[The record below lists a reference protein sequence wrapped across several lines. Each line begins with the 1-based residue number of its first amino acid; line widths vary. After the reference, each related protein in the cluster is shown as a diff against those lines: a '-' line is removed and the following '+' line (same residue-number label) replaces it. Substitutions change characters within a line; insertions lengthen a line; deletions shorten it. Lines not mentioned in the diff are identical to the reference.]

1 MTQHND
7 EVLRK
12 AQLNYRFGEGHLL
25 NLYAGGIEELNYLT
39 VQATEGEFISN
50 ATALG
55 ALLNGASVV
64 AGTPT
69 PAAPPAPAY
78 GAPAAPAGPPQPAGW
93 NPGPPGVP
101 GPPRP
106 APSAGP
112 QAPTCPHGTRKFI
125 SKVGPKGPWAAYM
138 CPAAKEDPSKCEPL
152 WQKA

>member
-39 VQATEGEFISN
+39 VKATEGEFISN

-69 PAAPPAPAY
+69 PAAPAAPAY
-78 GAPAAPAGPPQPAGW
+78 GAPAAPPGPPQPAGW
-93 NPGPPGVP
+93 SP
-101 GPPRP
+101 
-106 APSAGP
+106 PSAGP
-112 QAPTCPHGTRKFI
+112 PAPAPPAGPEAPTCPHGTRKFV
-125 SKVGPKGPWAAYM
+125 SKVGANGRPWAAYM
-138 CPAAKEDPSKCEPL
+138 CPSGKDDPSKCEPL
-152 WQKA
+152 WQKVG